1 MFLMPIHKQ
10 FALFTLYVLGF
21 TFIFNFSFKLFKE
34 RLRES
39 KILLFLPLLYLL
51 YFFQSFRDGVFY
63 EIEQKLSFV
72 VFPLLFLGSN
82 IDWLKI
88 KNKAFNVYAVGCL
101 VALLVCFVV
110 AVQGYIET
118 NIIDA
123 FFYTNLSIFMHA
135 GYFSF
140 HLCLGV
146 SMLLY
151 FLLFGEGSSATRK
164 VLLALA
170 VSFLV
175 VGIILLSSKAPLIA
189 LILIFTFYLFK
200 YVRDTKKWKLVVV
213 IAGVF
218 ILALFIA
225 YKTLDYFTYRVD
237 SFISSLKENPK
248 DADTTSSREM
258 VWQRA
263 LELIKDRPLTGYGN
277 AANQELSYSYFRNDM
292 LVEYDH
298 QLNAHSEF
306 LQIFLELGIAGFSIL
321 ILILIFSIIQAF
333 KAKDMLWIAF
343 MICVFVGFA
352 TESYLETEAGI
363 LYFCFFYCFF
373 TISKKSTND

>member
-1 MFLMPIHKQ
+1 MPIHKQ